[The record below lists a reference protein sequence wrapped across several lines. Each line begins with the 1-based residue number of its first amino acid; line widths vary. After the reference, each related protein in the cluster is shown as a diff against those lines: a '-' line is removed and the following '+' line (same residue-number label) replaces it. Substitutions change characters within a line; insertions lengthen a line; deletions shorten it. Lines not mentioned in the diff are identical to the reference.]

1 MKYFEYFLAR
11 RYLKIRHEHKLV
23 PLVTILAALGVAVG
37 VMVLVVVIAV
47 MTGFQNELKK
57 RMLGIESHIVV
68 MRYNQWV
75 ADHKEIADRI
85 ERVQGVQSAAPFI
98 YSQGILRSSQDV
110 AGVILRGIDP
120 LDTAVHVPTGKGRN
134 LSEMLQMEDSASA
147 VPGIVIG
154 SVLADKLQVKSGDGL
169 LLMIAES
176 RGGSPS
182 QLPRMHRLE
191 VAGVFETGMHQ
202 YDGTMGFLPI
212 GQLQQML
219 AVSDKVTGLDIRVQN
234 VDDVEAITQK
244 ILSSLG
250 MEYWASNW
258 KQMHRNLFSMLVLQ
272 KIVMFVILTLIIIV
286 AAFNIASALIMM
298 VKEKTR
304 EISILKAMGASQ
316 RSVQKIF
323 LLKGIVIGLSGIFM
337 GLCAGLALCFLLM
350 QYNFIELPGDVYFLT
365 SLPVEINML
374 DIGYII
380 LGTMI
385 ICIGASIYPAK
396 QASKMDPVDGIR
408 YG

>member
-11 RYLKIRHEHKLV
+11 RYLKIKHEHKLV
-23 PLVTILAALGVAVG
+23 PLVTILAILGVAVG

-68 MRYNQWV
+68 MRYNQWI
-75 ADHKEIADRI
+75 AAHQEIENRI

-98 YSQGILRSSQDV
+98 YTQGILRSSQDV
-110 AGVILRGIDP
+110 SGVILRGIDP
-120 LDTAVHVPTGKGRN
+120 LDTAVHVPTGKGLT
-134 LSEMLQMEDSASA
+134 LSAMLQTKTSASGA
-147 VPGIVIG
+147 PGIVIG
-154 SVLADKLQVKSGDGL
+154 SVLADKLQVKPGDGL

-176 RGGSPS
+176 RRGNPS
-182 QLPRMHRLE
+182 QLPRMNRLE

-202 YDGTMGFLPI
+202 YDGTMGFVAI

-219 AVSDKVTGLDIRVQN
+219 SISNMVTGLDIRVKN
-234 VDDVEAITQK
+234 VDDVEAITQN
-244 ILSSLG
+244 ILSDLG

-272 KIVMFVILTLIIIV
+272 KIVMFVILTLIIVV

-304 EISILKAMGASQ
+304 EISILKTMGASQ
-316 RSVQKIF
+316 RSVQKVF
-323 LLKGIVIGLSGIFM
+323 LCKGIVIGLSGILL
-337 GLCAGLALCFLLM
+337 GLIAGLALCFLLM
-350 QYNFIELPGDVYFLT
+350 QYQFIELPGDVYFLT
-365 SLPVEINML
+365 SLPVEINLL

-380 LGTMI
+380 MGTMI

-396 QASKMDPVDGIR
+396 QASKMNPVDGIR